1 MRVLVTGGTGFLGGH
16 VARALLARGDLVRLL
31 VRSPSAAA
39 ALVEVGAEVVPGDL
53 RSASTVAAACA
64 GVDAVCHA
72 GALSSPWGKAADFHA
87 INVRGTENVVIGC
100 RAHGVS
106 RLVYVSS
113 PAVVFDGRDQL
124 NVTEAVPFPRRFTS
138 VYAYTKKLGED
149 RVNAARCEGLS
160 TVILRP
166 KAIYGPGD
174 SALLPRIVSAARQ
187 GRLTQI
193 GAGGNCV
200 DFTYVDNVVHAV
212 LTALDSRTPA
222 GGTYT
227 ITNGEPVMLWELIRR
242 VLAHVGCRAR
252 LRRVSIGAAQVAAC
266 LMEARA
272 AVTGREPLLT
282 RYTVAILSRTQT
294 YDLSAARL
302 GLGYRP
308 IVSME
313 EGVRRTLAAL
323 KTETPDA

>member
-1 MRVLVTGGTGFLGGH
+1 VLVTGGTGFLGGH
-16 VARALLARGDLVRLL
+16 VARTLLARGDSVRLL
-31 VRSPSAAA
+31 VRSPHAAD
-39 ALVEVGAEVVPGDL
+39 ALAKAGAELVPGDL

-72 GALSSPWGKAADFHA
+72 GALSSPWGKAAEFHA
-87 INVRGTENVVIGC
+87 VNVGGTENVLTGC

-113 PAVVFDGRDQL
+113 PAVVFDGRDQF
-124 NVTEAVPFPRRFTS
+124 NVAESVPFPRRFTS

-149 RVNAARCEGLS
+149 RVNAARREGLS

-174 SALLPRIVSAARQ
+174 SALLPRIVSAARR
-187 GRLTQI
+187 GRLPQI
-193 GAGGNCV
+193 GDGMNRV

-212 LTALDSRTPA
+212 LTALDSRTAA

-227 ITNGEPVMLWELIRR
+227 ITNGEPVLLWELIRR
-242 VLAHVGCRAR
+242 VLAHVGRPTR
-252 LRRVSIGAAQVAAC
+252 LRRVSIGAAQATAF

-294 YDLSAARL
+294 YDLSAARRD
-302 GLGYRP
+302 LGYRP
-308 IVSME
+308 VVSME
-313 EGVRRTLAAL
+313 EGIRRTLAAL
-323 KTETPDA
+323 KAETPDA